1 MHQRAIIVIKRHAE
15 YPGLLRGGRFG
26 EVFPPLPDPSDLL
39 LPAIVPQSSRDD
51 SKNEKLPE
59 LLTYLV
65 EAPGIEP
72 GSENALLLHL
82 RV

>member
-1 MHQRAIIVIKRHAE
+1 MTKPRE
-15 YPGLLRGGRFG
+15 ENSCF
-26 EVFPPLPDPSDLL
+26 
-39 LPAIVPQSSRDD
+39 
-51 SKNEKLPE
+51 
-59 LLTYLV
+59 LTVV